1 MEKNSSI
8 QYQVRASYVEIYNE
22 QVSCVHYSILLV
34 AKNYYM
40 LVNAA
45 NITYIYLQVQDL
57 LNPSTTVESLQ
68 VRWSAHTGFY
78 IENAFVL
85 ECESVDDLMAVLE
98 EGE

>member
-1 MEKNSSI
+1 
-8 QYQVRASYVEIYNE
+8 
-22 QVSCVHYSILLV
+22 
-34 AKNYYM
+34 M
-40 LVNAA
+40 LVSALSINA
-45 NITYIYLQVQDL
+45 YIYLKVQDL

-98 EGE
+98 EGKQIVQFPR